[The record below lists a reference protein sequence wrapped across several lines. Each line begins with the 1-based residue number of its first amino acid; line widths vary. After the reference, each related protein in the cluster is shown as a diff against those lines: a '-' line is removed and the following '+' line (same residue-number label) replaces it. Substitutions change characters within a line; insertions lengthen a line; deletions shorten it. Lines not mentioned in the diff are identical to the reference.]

1 VAEAAYV
8 LFVKQRPAVVSAI
21 SDTSN
26 TPLEWTGRHQTLLRR
41 PRLPACHSGAAFE
54 GDLMPVDPVI

>member
-1 VAEAAYV
+1 MAEAAYV

-26 TPLEWTGRHQTLLRR
+26 TPLEWTGHPVIASHVELT
-41 PRLPACHSGAAFE
+41 LPAAQGQR
-54 GDLMPVDPVI
+54 